1 MTNTKPRPADDE
13 QYWSLLATA
22 RVSFSDCGSFCF
34 LTYPYGEMIILE
46 SSLLTENAAR
56 MQAPTVWRGK
66 IYYNQR
72 FFQVG
77 LPENATMVNIY
88 QSINYIDSSGLR
100 GLARIDARSEFA
112 NPVAITA
119 VPAHLASAAVCLLV
133 GKSRDDL
140 TRMLFLPEKGPP
152 EIKDLRVTL
161 NQILDELATR
171 SAKPQSACLKFIG
184 STTEEDTSD
193 ISSEGVPVSAD
204 EDGLGINEE
213 ESNYKVSQE
222 TAISANDDRPEV
234 SDTN

>member
-1 MTNTKPRPADDE
+1 MTDTKARQADDE

-22 RVSFSDCGSFCF
+22 RGSFSDCGSFF
-34 LTYPYGEMIILE
+34 SLTYPYGEMMILKN
-46 SSLLTENAAR
+46 SLLTEYTAR
-56 MQAPTVWRGK
+56 MQTPIVWRGK

-72 FFQVG
+72 FFQVC
-77 LPENATMVNIY
+77 LPEKATMVNIY

-100 GLARIDARSEFA
+100 GLARIDARSDFA
-112 NPVAITA
+112 NPVALTA

-140 TRMLFLPEKGPP
+140 TRMLFLPEKGPL

-171 SAKPQSACLKFIG
+171 SAELEKGYP
-184 STTEEDTSD
+184 TEEDASD
-193 ISSEGVPVSAD
+193 ISFERVTVSAD
-204 EDGLGINEE
+204 ERGLGVNEE

-222 TAISANDDRPEV
+222 AATSANDDRPEI
-234 SDTN
+234 SDIN